1 MTLTE
6 TNYIET
12 INGYS
17 AARWQPLLD
26 LIPEI
31 ENATDFGKM
40 KGGEINEHEIL
51 MPYAVEASI
60 ISRFREVIYEIPVI
74 VDFNWPEWEQG
85 KEIVSDKHFDFDSID
100 IPTKCKIISAI
111 ARNDRFCDGV
121 LLSAFQSGMMLK
133 ILKSI
138 KGQIA

>member
-1 MTLTE
+1 CGTGNFLAE
-6 TNYIET
+6 VLKRKLSI
-12 INGYS
+12 
-17 AARWQPLLD
+17 
-26 LIPEI
+26 
-31 ENATDFGKM
+31 
-40 KGGEINEHEIL
+40 
-51 MPYAVEASI
+51 VEASI
-60 ISRFREVIYEIPVI
+60 ISHFREVIYEIPVI
-74 VDFNWPEWEQG
+74 VAFNWPEWEQG
-85 KEIVSDKHFDFDSID
+85 KEIVSDKNFDFDSID